1 MLGEVFSGHFG
12 RPKRAKMPRQP
23 CGEKAFS
30 GAFRPGN
37 HNAQGFAKGNYHL
50 VLVHFKR
57 FQRVALAASGAE
69 CLPEPLNLNFAP
81 PVKPRLPNRFVDGFF
96 GAPNQRLFEF
106 AAFALAGHPL
116 DDLAQ
121 LRSRTFDVDSH
132 FEKGMVG
139 GQGPA
144 PSVRK
149 ADESPL
155 QHRPVRLVV

>member
-1 MLGEVFSGHFG
+1 MLGEVFAGHFG
-12 RPKRAKMPRQP
+12 RPKRAKVPRQP
-23 CGEKAFS
+23 CGEKAFA
-30 GAFRPGN
+30 GAFGPGN
-37 HNAQGFAKGNYHL
+37 HNAQGFAKGEDHL

-69 CLPEPLNLNFAP
+69 CLLGALNLNFTP
-81 PVKPRLPNRFVDGFF
+81 PVKPRLPRCFVDGFF
-96 GAPNQRLFEF
+96 GAPNHWLFEF

-121 LRSRTFDVDSH
+121 LRSWTFDVDSH

-149 ADESPL
+149 ADESL
-155 QHRPVRLVV
+155 RKQGPVSLVV